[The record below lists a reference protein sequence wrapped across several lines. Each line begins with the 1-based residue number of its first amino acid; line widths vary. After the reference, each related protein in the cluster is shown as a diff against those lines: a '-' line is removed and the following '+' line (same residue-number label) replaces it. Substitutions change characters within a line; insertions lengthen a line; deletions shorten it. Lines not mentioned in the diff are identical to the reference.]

1 MQNVYAHATTEQLT
15 LEALRNLDFD
25 SRFVQYRYS
34 VSPKEAFDE
43 RETGLEV
50 DTLADYLQTAQ
61 GQVTAQYFLVS
72 SGKQPSRLGKLR
84 IYRALDQDSGED
96 ALAIL
101 PGACVTLSKQSAF
114 DYGQTYLPGKFSVFS
129 SWAYADELVTYGN
142 PDEFFYYPRSLE
154 SAYERYVAD
163 FERETQRRGR

>member
-15 LEALRNLDFD
+15 MEALRNFHFNSGL
-25 SRFVQYRYS
+25 VQYHYS

-43 RETGLEV
+43 RETGLAL

-61 GQVTAQYFLVS
+61 GQVTAQYFLLS
-72 SGKQPSRLGKLR
+72 SGKLPSRLGKLH
-84 IYRALDQDSGED
+84 IYRAVHKDSGKD

-101 PGACVTLSKQSAF
+101 PGACVTLNKEAAL

-163 FERETQRRGR
+163 FEREAQRRGR